1 MAATTDY
8 DLDTKGAS
16 FLTDTDRLFFLME
29 EVTRRLRRT
38 ADSSVEQFGLTRTQW
53 RILAY
58 LSEPRHDP
66 DRAGSGTEA
75 RAR

>member
-8 DLDTKGAS
+8 DTDTKGAS

-38 ADSSVEQFGLTRTQW
+38 ADSSVEQFGSRGRNGVYWLIFRSQ
-53 RILAY
+53 A
-58 LSEPRHDP
+58 
-66 DRAGSGTEA
+66 
-75 RAR
+75 

>member
-1 MAATTDY
+1 MAAMTGY
-8 DLDTKGAS
+8 DADTKGGKFPHRYRSAVLS
-16 FLTDTDRLFFLME
+16 YGGSDPAFAQDRRF
-29 EVTRRLRRT
+29 
-38 ADSSVEQFGLTRTQW
+38 SVEQFGLTRTQW
-53 RILAY
+53 SILAY